1 MVSDF
6 QGPDSP
12 VSLHSTKRARENSGI
27 LCKDVSS
34 IDGVHHPHP
43 QSPSSRCH
51 HIQLVP
57 YEFGKRDISIRSVM
71 LELT

>member
-34 IDGVHHPHP
+34 IDGVHRPHLRALLP
-43 QSPSSRCH
+43 DVIISSLYHMNLARGT
-51 HIQLVP
+51 LA
-57 YEFGKRDISIRSVM
+57 FGP
-71 LELT
+71 